1 MKVVILAG
9 GKGTRISEYTKTI
22 PKPMIKIG
30 QKPIIEHIINHYKKY
45 DFNEFIIAAGYK
57 SSILKKYFNK
67 KKYPNIKVVDT
78 GKETLTGKRIKKLEK
93 YLKNET
99 FMLTY
104 GDGLTNLNLKKLF
117 NFHKKNQK
125 ISTMTIVH
133 PPARF
138 GEVECENS
146 LIKSFKE
153 KPQLQK
159 GWINGGYFVF
169 EPNFFKILNNKNIML
184 EREPIQKLV
193 KKKQLA
199 AFKHNSFWYC
209 MDNLRDKEILEKLNK
224 RKIPPWE

>member
-45 DFNEFIIAAGYK
+45 DFNEFIVAAGYK

-67 KKYPNIKVVDT
+67 KKYSNIKVVDT

-104 GDGLTNLNLKKLF
+104 GDGLTNLNLKKLL

-138 GEVECENS
+138 GEVECENR

-169 EPNFFKILNNKNIML
+169 EPNFFKIINNKNIML

>member
-224 RKIPPWE
+224 HKIPPWE

>member
-193 KKKQLA
+193 KKKTI
-199 AFKHNSFWYC
+199 SC
-209 MDNLRDKEILEKLNK
+209 I
-224 RKIPPWE
+224 

>member
-57 SSILKKYFNK
+57 SSILKKYFSK
-67 KKYPNIKVVDT
+67 KKYSNIKVVDT
-78 GKETLTGKRIKKLEK
+78 GKETLTGNRIKKLEK

-117 NFHKKNQK
+117 NFHKKNKK

-138 GEVECENS
+138 GEVEYENR

-224 RKIPPWE
+224 HKIPPWE